1 MVKLLRKTQTHGLTF
16 PTRFIYNLPLSA
28 FIKHQSIPRCWIHR
42 SCSGLLA
49 TLTLLFCS
57 RSLRAACARLDRSIS
72 INVTRHHE
80 RRKKP
85 NSGNIQNHQ
94 PADELGRNMQS
105 KPSQIEGAEIENNNC
120 CFTVPLLD
128 TEIDRRYLADR
139 SAVSCRSLHLLA
151 GLHRHPIA
159 RTFAPASIFDWLS
172 DTRSYPLI
180 LARALNS
187 HRTQCQVSIKH
198 IL

>member
-16 PTRFIYNLPLSA
+16 PTKFIYNLPLSA
-28 FIKHQSIPRCWIHR
+28 FTKHQSIPRCWIHR

-57 RSLRAACARLDRSIS
+57 RSLRAACARLDRSP
-72 INVTRHHE
+72 NVTRHHE

-94 PADELGRNMQS
+94 PPADELDATCNMQS
-105 KPSQIEGAEIENNNC
+105 KPSQIEGAENNNC

-128 TEIDRRYLADR
+128 TDRIGVLP
-139 SAVSCRSLHLLA
+139 SLPLLA
-151 GLHRHPIA
+151 GLRCRPIA
-159 RTFAPASIFDWLS
+159 SSLAPAGIFDWVP
-172 DTRSYPLI
+172 DTSYSLI
-180 LARALNS
+180 LARA
-187 HRTQCQVSIKH
+187 R
-198 IL
+198 